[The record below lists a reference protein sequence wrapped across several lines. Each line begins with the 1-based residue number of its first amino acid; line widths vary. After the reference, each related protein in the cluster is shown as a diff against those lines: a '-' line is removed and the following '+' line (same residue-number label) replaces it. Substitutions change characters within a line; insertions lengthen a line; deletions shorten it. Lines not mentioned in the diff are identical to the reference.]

1 MQNFTFYNP
10 TKIVFGQNS
19 VEQLETLIASDAR
32 IMMIYGGQS
41 AEKTGTLKEIRDV
54 LGHRIVKEFGG
65 VEPNPRYETLMR
77 AVELIKSNDIDYLL
91 AVGGG
96 SVIDGTKFIAA
107 AALYTGEPW
116 NILKNQGADVE
127 QALAFGC
134 VLTLPATGSEMNAGA
149 VITRGETQDKLFF
162 NSTYVFPQF
171 SILDPLKT
179 YTLPERQL
187 ANGVVDAFT
196 HVMEQYLTYPAGG
209 YIQDRMAEGL
219 LQTLIEIGPR
229 VLSAEKDDEA
239 RANLMWVATLAL
251 NGLIGAGV
259 PQDWSTHMIGHEL
272 TALYEIDHARTLAVV
287 LPANLSVRR
296 ESKAA
301 KLLQY
306 AERVWQIREGSEQA
320 RINAAIEQTKAFFKA
335 MGIPTQLGDYDLG
348 HEAIDKVVAQ
358 LEHHGMTALGE
369 HSDVTL
375 AISRQILEKAL

>member
-10 TKIVFGQNS
+10 TKIVFGQNC

-54 LGHRIVKEFGG
+54 LGHLIVEEFGG

-187 ANGVVDAFT
+187 ANGIVDAFT

-287 LPANLSVRR
+287 LPANLSVRH

-320 RINAAIEQTKAFFKA
+320 RIDAAIEQTKAFFKA

>member
-54 LGHRIVKEFGG
+54 LGHLIVEEFGG

-320 RINAAIEQTKAFFKA
+320 RIDAAIEQTKAFFKA

-348 HEAIDKVVAQ
+348 NEAIDKVVAQ